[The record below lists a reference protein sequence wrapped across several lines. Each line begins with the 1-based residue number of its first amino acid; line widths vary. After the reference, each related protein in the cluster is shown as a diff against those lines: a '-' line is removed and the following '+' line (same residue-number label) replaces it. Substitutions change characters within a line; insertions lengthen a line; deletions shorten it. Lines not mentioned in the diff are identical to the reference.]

1 MKKTSTEFLIHPEE
15 LNETWIERAKAIS
28 LDRLTLHPWG
38 GKNAHLSLERML
50 CDLETQKMRS
60 LIDKLCDLGIEIGY
74 EFHAGSYLLPR
85 ELFDTHPEYFRMDE
99 NGKRVQ
105 NLNFCFSNDDALKIV
120 AKNAKKLANRLYRS
134 SDTFYFWLD
143 DAKDM
148 GCKCP
153 KCSQTS
159 ISDHQLNVMNTILA
173 ALREDRPNA
182 RLCYLA
188 YYETMALPSSIK
200 ASDGIFLEYAPIE
213 RDLNVPLSNAEQSS
227 LDELR
232 SLVEFFGKKN
242 AKVLEYWYDNSL
254 FSKWKKPPVKFV
266 AKNDVVRADV
276 EFYSSLG
283 FENISSFACF
293 LGDDYTELFGEP
305 DISGFKK
312 ENFIL

>member
-1 MKKTSTEFLIHPEE
+1 MKNSTLIIHPEE
-15 LNETWIERAKAIS
+15 LSGRWIDRLADAGVEILGIHPHGGSNAKDSLASLVALMRTDEYRAQIDYAIS
-28 LDRLTLHPWG
+28 R
-38 GKNAHLSLERML
+38 
-50 CDLETQKMRS
+50 
-60 LIDKLCDLGIEIGY
+60 GIEIEY
-74 EFHAGSYLLPR
+74 EIHAGGYLLPR
-85 ELFDTHPEYFRMDE
+85 EMFSEHPEYFRMNE
-99 NGKRVQ
+99 SGERVKE
-105 NLNFCFSNDDALKIV
+105 LNFCFSNENALKIV
-120 AKNAKKLANRLYRS
+120 ADNAKKLAKRLYRS
-134 SDTFYFWLD
+134 SDNFHFWLD
-143 DAKDM
+143 DSKDM

-188 YYETMALPSSIK
+188 YYETMALPTSIK

-254 FSKWKKPPVKFV
+254 FSKWKKPPIKFV

-305 DISGFKK
+305 DLSGFKK